1 MSTLKSF
8 SFPNGDIRGDMF
20 YIKHNSEN
28 FTIIDCYL
36 KDGDDEN
43 CRKDEIIQEIVS
55 ESRGRI
61 TRFISTHPDNDHI
74 LGLNALDDELSL
86 TNFYAVENDIP
97 ADDSDDSLKRYLK
110 LKSEHNYAIEKGI
123 NRAWLN
129 KKTEESPV
137 LFLMSC
143 WSLFLRN

>member
-61 TRFISTHPDNDHI
+61 TRFISTHPFMGHLSL
-74 LGLNALDDELSL
+74 LGLGTLSKYAESKQLSYCSTKYDEYKRKYA
-86 TNFYAVENDIP
+86 TNFK
-97 ADDSDDSLKRYLK
+97 SQHRKLKRFEGG
-110 LKSEHNYAIEKGI
+110 S
-123 NRAWLN
+123 
-129 KKTEESPV
+129 
-137 LFLMSC
+137 
-143 WSLFLRN
+143 